1 MTDTVDDLTWRE
13 KSKALA
19 RVARYRPQFTVGL
32 IVLGGITALLEGIG
46 LSFINPILKVAQS
59 GGEVRSSGGILSIFV
74 DAYSV
79 LGIPFTLEYL
89 IVGVASAMT
98 ARFFLSFVVAW
109 LKSVLQ
115 QTYEQSL
122 RKRAF
127 QSALQAQT
135 RYFDEEGSDDILN
148 AIITETRYS
157 GKAIKYTVQMME
169 VVFLIGVYLSVMFYI
184 APEMT
189 VYVLGVL
196 GVLTYVL
203 RFIVEPAYTVGTRVA
218 KANEQVQ
225 QSVQAGTQGIRDVKL
240 FGLRNETFEV
250 FSDSLSRFTQSSID
264 LARNQAAIQNFYD
277 LAAALTLF
285 SLIYIG
291 FVYSGLS
298 LGALGIFLLAMFRFA
313 PLVSRLNSEIYGL
326 EGNLSHLTRT
336 QAFVD
341 DLDYQSESTGSEP
354 VSRVESIEFDDVFFS
369 YGSGETVL
377 EDLSFDVDRGEFIA
391 FVGQSGAGK
400 STIVSLLA
408 RLYEPNQGEIR
419 ANGRPISTYDIDEWR
434 SRIAVVRQQ
443 PFIFNDTLTRNIS
456 VGNRDATFEDVKRV
470 SEIAKVDEFV
480 DDLPNGY
487 DSQLGDDGVRL
498 SGGQRQRVAL
508 ARALLKDADFLFLD
522 EATSD
527 LDSSL
532 ERDVQ
537 AAIESMNRGYG
548 IIAIA
553 HRLSTVKNADRIY
566 TLDDGEIVEY
576 GDHQQLLDDDGEYA
590 DLYTI
595 QSKG

>member
-46 LSFINPILKVAQS
+46 LSFIHPILKVAQS

-480 DDLPNGY
+480 NDLPNGY